1 MVKETKGNL
10 WGVRFPFGNFSLA
23 HPANLKDNKMRKR
36 GNLTED
42 EKREIERWVCK
53 RKKYHITVGIIAQW
67 NGYHPQYLYAVE
79 RFVYPMNEKLRRAY
93 TKVIKVFEKR
103 VKPNVIYTKL
113 KDK

>member
-1 MVKETKGNL
+1 
-10 WGVRFPFGNFSLA
+10 
-23 HPANLKDNKMRKR
+23 MRKR
-36 GNLTED
+36 NNLTD
-42 EKREIERWVCK
+42 AEKREIESWVYK

-103 VKPNVIYTKL
+103 VKPNVRYTKL